1 MKKIITAV
9 AVMGLMTVSAF
20 GLEGTIAKL
29 KFDGQAD
36 TIKFT
41 LKKAADGAETGFF
54 PIVAT
59 TAETQKALVASVLT
73 AKSTG
78 ASIDA
83 YIRNINGVQGWAIII
98 LK

>member
-9 AVMGLMTVSAF
+9 AVIGLMTVSAF

-36 TIKFT
+36 AIKFT
-41 LKKAADGAETGFF
+41 VKKLDGSETGFF

-83 YIRNINGVQGWAIII
+83 YIRNINGVHGWAIII

>member
-1 MKKIITAV
+1 MITAI
-9 AVMGLMTVSAF
+9 AVMGLMAVSAF
-20 GLEGTIAKL
+20 GLDGTIAKL

-36 TIKFT
+36 AIKFT
-41 LKKAADGAETGFF
+41 LKKTDGSETGFF

-73 AKSTG
+73 AKSTN
-78 ASIDA
+78 ASVDA
-83 YIRNINGVQGWAIII
+83 YIRDINGVQGWAIII